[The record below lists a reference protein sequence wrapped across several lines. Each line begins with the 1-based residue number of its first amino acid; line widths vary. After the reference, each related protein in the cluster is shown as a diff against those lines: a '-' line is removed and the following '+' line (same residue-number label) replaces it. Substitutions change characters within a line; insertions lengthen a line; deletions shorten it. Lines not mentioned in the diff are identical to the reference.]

1 MTVFGNI
8 DASTKSQATTD
19 NRPSNRQTHRQS
31 TITHGTHLVAI
42 AAQVEDIDTL
52 IKGVVPGASVVVLD
66 ADRDGVSQITR
77 AIHSAPSAIDSI
89 HIISHGSPG
98 CLYVGA
104 SQRSLDTLE
113 RDAAQIQSW
122 FAPTI
127 STPQLYLYGCN
138 VAAGDAGAEFLAK
151 LHVLTG
157 AAIAASTSRVGNAAL
172 GGSWHLDV
180 AIDHIHRSLAF
191 TKSTQQHYS
200 GAFNTAP
207 VLESQE
213 KIALDLDGANDFVAL
228 PNLGLSGNTSVSV
241 SAWINANDALRNNIF
256 GFGNAGQTDRVFS
269 LRTGDGPDGQFL
281 LYFWTTGLYVNGPS
295 YVGQWTHVAATYDSA
310 TRVQKVFVNGVEIGS
325 QTGTVSGT
333 PNFVNANYRI
343 SGFNNEYFDGSLDE
357 VGIWNRALSTTE
369 IQTIYNNNI
378 ETVGGTLAY
387 YSFVADSN
395 GSTVITDQSG
405 NNFNGTLING
415 QGNHIITATPVG
427 SPIPVSL
434 AAVNEDAAAPTGA
447 VGTLVSD
454 LVDLDSAAG
463 GNDNVND
470 PDAGA
475 ATGIALT
482 AVDIT
487 SGSWFFTTDG
497 GTTWTALGA
506 VSETNARLLAADANT
521 RLYFQP
527 SANFN
532 GDITDAI
539 TFRAWDQTIGA
550 NGDTG
555 VDVSTNG
562 GTTAFS
568 AETGNASITVT
579 AVNDAPSFTKGGDQS
594 VAQDAG
600 SQTVTGWA
608 SAIAAGPT
616 DEADQNLTFQVSND
630 NNALFSAQPT
640 IDSTTGN
647 LTYTAAAGVTGSAIV
662 TVNIKDDGGTANGG
676 VDTSADQTFSI
687 TVKDTTNPTV
697 TVNIVDAVLS
707 DTDNSSEV
715 TFAFSEVVTGFT
727 KADLT
732 VESGTITDVSTIDN
746 QNFTATFTADD
757 NSTTDGKVTV
767 NGGSYTDGAGNTGA
781 EGSDT
786 VTVDTTNP
794 TLTNFTRQTP
804 GTEATDANALVF
816 RATFDEDVQ
825 NVDAADFVVMGTS
838 ATISNVSGSGDTYDI
853 TVTGGDLASLN
864 GTVSLNLAA
873 GQNITDTAGNA
884 LPASEPAT
892 DEAYILSNDN
902 TAPTLTGNTALTA
915 INEDVLDASNLGT
928 TVAALLANAGLT
940 ASDTDLDPLGIAV
953 TTVDDTNGTWQ
964 YSTDG
969 GATWAAFGVVGNTNA
984 VTLGATSLYTGFNTI
999 NPGPDD
1005 QGYFAFASVI
1015 LGTPPSLANTE
1026 TEQTVGV
1033 TVDTTADKDIY
1044 AGYSNH
1050 IFNPIAGTF
1059 NPVDALPGAP
1069 DFPTLDST
1077 AGYTLSF
1084 NAQVVS
1090 EVVESGRPRAGFSVI
1105 AVSQD
1110 PSKAVELAFQ
1120 AGQIFAQTLD
1130 GSNQFIASTTDTV
1143 TFDTTK
1149 EVQYSLAV
1157 QGNSYTLSANGTAIL
1172 TGTLQDYTSG
1182 NTNGGLNPYNTSNF
1196 LFLGDNTTSARGEF
1210 RLNQIAV
1217 ETPTLVRFVPDTDYT
1232 SDATL
1237 NFRAW
1242 DTTDGSANGET
1253 SVDAAQTGGTSAFS
1267 AAEATATITVNAV
1280 NDAPVIANLNG
1291 DSVTHTVGQAATL
1304 LDVSGDSAVNDID
1317 SNDFAGGTLTI
1328 AITNSVTTEDLLTLD
1343 TTGNIALSGTTAGS
1357 TVSVAG
1363 TVVGTLANAIATGSD
1378 LMINLNANA
1387 TPTNVP
1393 ALLRALQYQNTDV
1406 PNPDI
1411 TARSVQVTLTD
1422 GDGGTSTAS
1431 TVTVNLQIAPEID
1444 IQGNSVSIA
1453 DGDTTPST
1461 ADDTNFGFQAVA
1473 SGSITKTFTIN
1484 NLGSNDLV
1492 LSGSPLVQL
1501 SDDTHFSV
1509 SAQPA
1514 SFASVG
1520 GSTTFDI
1527 TFDPAAAGFHTT
1539 TVTVASNDSDEGIY
1553 TFDLQGY
1560 GQPFVIINE
1569 IDADTAGT
1577 DALEF
1582 IELYDGGAGNTALD
1596 GLVLVLYNGNG
1607 DKVYDAIDLDGQTT
1621 DANGYF
1627 VIGSAA
1633 VANVDLVEFTT
1644 DGLQNGADAVAL
1656 HVGNAADFSNGTA
1669 VSTANVVDA
1678 VVYDTNDA
1686 DDAGLLPL
1694 ITAGG
1699 QLNEDANGEKDT
1711 HSLQRIPNGGGSLRD
1726 TSSFAALIPTPGAAN
1741 LPGVEFTQ
1749 ATYTSSEGDGTSNVV
1764 TVTRGSAIGAASV
1777 QVAVQGT
1784 STATGGSDYTDTG
1797 FPLTVN
1803 FADGEASQ
1811 TVAIPLTDDAAVE
1824 GDETLVLGLQNPTNL
1839 TLGSQTT
1846 TTLTITDNDSPGFTI
1861 VESGGM
1867 TQVDESGTTDTFIVV
1882 LNTQPLSDVE
1892 LAIATKTKSKA
1903 GDEATSTPTTL
1914 TFTLADWDQAQTVT
1928 VTGVDD
1934 DRDDGDQTNTLIIS
1948 VVDANSDDAFDA
1960 LADQT
1965 VNVTTVDND
1974 TAGITLTESGGST
1987 AVTEGGMADSYTLV
2001 LDTQPTDTV
2010 TINLTPD
2017 AQTQLDKTTV
2027 MFTTADWDQAQTVTV
2042 TAVDDGAIEGNHTSS
2057 ISAAV
2062 TSGDAKYDGFTLAPV
2077 IVAIADNDIQTVN
2090 LAVSANSG
2098 TEAAGTIITV
2108 TATADGA
2115 VNGDQTVDL
2124 AIAGSNITAS
2134 DYDLSNPVITILNGQ
2149 TTGTA
2154 TFTVLDDALVEG
2166 AETATLSLSNPSAGL
2181 LLGATTS
2188 QTIAIADNDQP
2199 PTSPPETPPTGPAPS
2214 SAISSVF
2221 NFEQWVSYT
2230 AIRAGQA
2237 YQSSRV
2243 DFNVEI
2249 GGLRIAPLFDETD
2262 YLNDNPD
2269 VALAVQQGTFN
2280 YGFEHFVLFG
2290 INESRAPS
2298 DWFDADYYLAQNA
2311 DVAAVVSSGQTT
2323 AIAHFLNFGHR
2334 ENRDPSAFFD
2344 STDYLLKNS
2353 DVKAAVE
2360 AGALDSAFE
2369 HFIEFGAEE
2378 GRLNGLLFEE
2388 SFYLQQNPD
2397 VAVAVQSGAVTAGL
2411 YHFLSFGQAE
2421 GRDPSAA
2428 FDQSTY
2434 LERYSDVAAA
2444 VASGAFASGFE
2455 HYVLNGRAEGRMAV

>member
-1 MTVFGNI
+1 MPFG
-8 DASTKSQATTD
+8 ATLNLAD
-19 NRPSNRQTHRQS
+19 LDGSNGFV
-31 TITHGTHLVAI
+31 IN
-42 AAQVEDIDTL
+42 
-52 IKGVVPGASVVVLD
+52 GVDDFDRSGASVSNAGDVNGDGIDDLIIGATGADPNGNDVTGASYVIFGRTGSLSSSLELSTLDGSNGFVINGIDAGDGSGASVSNAGDVNGDGIDDLIIGAPGADPNGNSSAGESYVVFGRTSGFSSSLELSTLD
-66 ADRDGVSQITR
+66 GSDGFVINGLYFGFLGNSVSSAGDINGDGIDDLIIAADWAPSNGNGLAGESYVIFGRSGSFSSSLELSTLDGSNGFVISGIDGGDYLGRSVSSAGDVNGDGIDDLIIGAIGGDPNGNSSAGESYVIFGRTGSFSSSLELSTLDGSNGFVINGIDRDDSSGTSVSSAGDVNGDGIDDLIIGAPGGDPNGTTVAGESYVVFGRTSGFSSSLELSTLDGSDGFVINGISIGRSGSSVSSAGDINGDGIDDLIIGAFFTNFFAGESYVVFGRSGSFSSSLELSALDGSNGFIINSIDAGDRSGWSVSSAGDVNGDGVDDLIIGAFEADPNGTDTAGESYVIFGQ
-77 AIHSAPSAIDSI
+77 DS
-89 HIISHGSPG
+89 
-98 CLYVGA
+98 
-104 SQRSLDTLE
+104 
-113 RDAAQIQSW
+113 
-122 FAPTI
+122 FAPT
-127 STPQLYLYGCN
+127 
-138 VAAGDAGAEFLAK
+138 LA
-151 LHVLTG
+151 
-157 AAIAASTSRVGNAAL
+157 S
-172 GGSWHLDV
+172 
-180 AIDHIHRSLAF
+180 
-191 TKSTQQHYS
+191 
-200 GAFNTAP
+200 
-207 VLESQE
+207 
-213 KIALDLDGANDFVAL
+213 
-228 PNLGLSGNTSVSV
+228 
-241 SAWINANDALRNNIF
+241 
-256 GFGNAGQTDRVFS
+256 
-269 LRTGDGPDGQFL
+269 
-281 LYFWTTGLYVNGPS
+281 
-295 YVGQWTHVAATYDSA
+295 
-310 TRVQKVFVNGVEIGS
+310 
-325 QTGTVSGT
+325 
-333 PNFVNANYRI
+333 
-343 SGFNNEYFDGSLDE
+343 
-357 VGIWNRALSTTE
+357 
-369 IQTIYNNNI
+369 
-378 ETVGGTLAY
+378 
-387 YSFVADSN
+387 
-395 GSTVITDQSG
+395 
-405 NNFNGTLING
+405 
-415 QGNHIITATPVG
+415 
-427 SPIPVSL
+427 
-434 AAVNEDAAAPTGA
+434 
-447 VGTLVSD
+447 
-454 LVDLDSAAG
+454 
-463 GNDNVND
+463 
-470 PDAGA
+470 
-475 ATGIALT
+475 
-482 AVDIT
+482 
-487 SGSWFFTTDG
+487 
-497 GTTWTALGA
+497 
-506 VSETNARLLAADANT
+506 
-521 RLYFQP
+521 
-527 SANFN
+527 
-532 GDITDAI
+532 
-539 TFRAWDQTIGA
+539 
-550 NGDTG
+550 
-555 VDVSTNG
+555 
-562 GTTAFS
+562 
-568 AETGNASITVT
+568 
-579 AVNDAPSFTKGGDQS
+579 
-594 VAQDAG
+594 
-600 SQTVTGWA
+600 
-608 SAIAAGPT
+608 
-616 DEADQNLTFQVSND
+616 
-630 NNALFSAQPT
+630 
-640 IDSTTGN
+640 
-647 LTYTAAAGVTGSAIV
+647 
-662 TVNIKDDGGTANGG
+662 
-676 VDTSADQTFSI
+676 
-687 TVKDTTNPTV
+687 
-697 TVNIVDAVLS
+697 
-707 DTDNSSEV
+707 
-715 TFAFSEVVTGFT
+715 
-727 KADLT
+727 
-732 VESGTITDVSTIDN
+732 
-746 QNFTATFTADD
+746 
-757 NSTTDGKVTV
+757 
-767 NGGSYTDGAGNTGA
+767 
-781 EGSDT
+781 
-786 VTVDTTNP
+786 
-794 TLTNFTRQTP
+794 FTRQTP
-804 GTEATDANALVF
+804 ATSTTNADSLTF
-816 RATFDEDVQ
+816 RAIFNENVQ
-825 NVDAADFVVMGTS
+825 NVDAADFVVNGTT
-838 ATISNVSGSGDTYDI
+838 ATISGVSGSGTTWDI
-853 TVTGGDLASLN
+853 TVDGGDLASLN
-864 GTVSLNLAA
+864 GTVSLDLAV
-873 GQNITDTAGNA
+873 GQDITDTAGNA
-884 LPASEPAT
+884 LPAGEPAT
-892 DEAYILSNDN
+892 DEAYILSNAN
-902 TAPTLTGNTALTA
+902 SAPTVTGNTILTA
-915 INEDVLDASNLGT
+915 IAEDVLDASNPGT
-928 TVAALLANAGLT
+928 TVAALLAGLT
-940 ASDTDLDPLGIAV
+940 SATDADFDPLGIAV
-953 TTVDDTNGTWQ
+953 TGADDTNGTWQ

-969 GATWAAFGVVGNTNA
+969 GTTWATFGVVGNTNA

-1015 LGTPPSLANTE
+1015 LGTPPSLADTE

-1033 TVDTTADKDIY
+1033 TIDTTADKDIY

-1090 EVVESGRPRAGFSVI
+1090 EVVESGRPRAGFSII

-1110 PSKAVELAFQ
+1110 TSKAVELAFQ
-1120 AGQIFAQTLD
+1120 SGQIFAQTLD

-1217 ETPTLVRFVPDTDYT
+1217 ETPTQVRFVPDVNYT
-1232 SDATL
+1232 GDATL

-1280 NDAPVIANLNG
+1280 NDAPVIVNLNG

-1378 LMINLNANA
+1378 LVINLNANA

-1686 DDAGLLPL
+1686 DDVGLLPL

-1711 HSLQRIPNGGGSLRD
+1711 HSLQRIPNGGGNQRD
-1726 TSSFAALIPTPGAAN
+1726 TSSFAALTPTPGAAN
-1741 LPGVEFTQ
+1741 LPSVEFTQ

-1811 TVAIPLTDDAAVE
+1811 TVAIPLMDDAAVE

-1867 TQVDESGTTDTFIVV
+1867 TQVDESGTTDSFTVV

-1903 GDEATSTPTTL
+1903 GDEATFTPPTL

-1974 TAGITLTESGGST
+1974 TASITLTESGGST

-2027 MFTTADWDQAQTVTV
+2027 TFTTADWDQAQTVTV

-2077 IVAIADNDIQTVN
+2077 TVAIADNDIQTVN
-2090 LAVSANSG
+2090 LAVNANSG

-2134 DYDLSNPVITILNGQ
+2134 DYSLSNPVITILNGQ

-2154 TFTVLDDALVEG
+2154 TFTVLDDALVE
-2166 AETATLSLSNPSAGL
+2166 ETETITLSLSNPSAGL

-2188 QTIAIADNDQP
+2188 QSIAIADNDD
-2199 PTSPPETPPTGPAPS
+2199 SGIFS
-2214 SAISSVF
+2214 
-2221 NFEQWVSYT
+2221 FEQWMSYT
-2230 AIRAGQA
+2230 TIRAGQV
-2237 YQSSRV
+2237 YESSLV

-2290 INESRAPS
+2290 INEGRAPS
-2298 DWFDADYYLAQNA
+2298 DWFDTDYYLSQNA
-2311 DVAAVVSSGQTT
+2311 DVAAAVSRGETT
-2323 AIAHFLNFGHR
+2323 AISHFLNSGHR

-2344 STDYLLKNS
+2344 ASDYLLKNP

-2360 AGALDSAFE
+2360 VGAFDSGFE
-2369 HFIEFGAEE
+2369 HYIEFGAEE
-2378 GRLNGLLFEE
+2378 GRQSSGLLFEE
-2388 SFYLQQNPD
+2388 AFYLAQNPD
-2397 VAVAVQSGAVTAGL
+2397 VAAAVQSGAVTAGL

-2455 HYVLNGRAEGRMAV
+2455 HYVLNGRAEGRLAV